1 MQFESGINHTNGQ
14 KNHMSNRAPLNP
26 DSAPRPQKVVIKP
39 ASGWQILN
47 VKELFEYRDLFLSMV
62 CRDIKVLYAQTIMG
76 FSWAI
81 IQPLAQII
89 LFTIVFGRVAKV
101 PTEGIP
107 YIIFATTAIIP
118 WTYMSQAMTQSSQSL
133 VTAAAMIDKIYFPRL
148 ILPMTPVLARLI
160 DFMLS
165 FIIILVLAPFY
176 DVMPTWRLLFFPVF
190 VLIMIVTVA
199 GAGMWISALA
209 IRFRDVRHAMPFVI
223 RMLMFTAPIV
233 YSSASISPKY
243 RFIYSLNPIVAV
255 VEGFRAC
262 ILGLPIP
269 WLFIWPGVV
278 VGIVIL
284 FSGAFYFKRMEGIFA
299 DVI

>member
-1 MQFESGINHTNGQ
+1 
-14 KNHMSNRAPLNP
+14 
-26 DSAPRPQKVVIKP
+26 
-39 ASGWQILN
+39 
-47 VKELFEYRDLFLSMV
+47 
-62 CRDIKVLYAQTIMG
+62 
-76 FSWAI
+76 
-81 IQPLAQII
+81 
-89 LFTIVFGRVAKV
+89 
-101 PTEGIP
+101 
-107 YIIFATTAIIP
+107 
-118 WTYMSQAMTQSSQSL
+118 
-133 VTAAAMIDKIYFPRL
+133 
-148 ILPMTPVLARLI
+148 
-160 DFMLS
+160 
-165 FIIILVLAPFY
+165 
-176 DVMPTWRLLFFPVF
+176 MPTWRLLFFPVF